1 MGKLMEYKG
10 YHAIVEYS
18 DEDEAFIGRVFGLAD
33 VILFD
38 GESIAELKSSFHDAV
53 DDYLSLCE
61 EIGKKP
67 EREFKG
73 SFNVRLSPELHK
85 AAALKAE
92 EDKLTLNQFVANA
105 VRSYIENSPGQVIII
120 ESTHSANRTAKTDS
134 IFRHFRT
141 QPSSQSYELGHNRR
155 VVYAQ

>member
-1 MGKLMEYKG
+1 MEYKG

-18 DEDEAFIGRVFGLAD
+18 DEDEVFIGKVFGLAD

-38 GESIAELKSSFHDAV
+38 GESISELKNSFQDAV

-92 EDKLTLNQFVANA
+92 EDDLTLNQFVAKA
-105 VRSYIENSPGQVIII
+105 VKSYIENSPGKIIII
-120 ESTHSANRTAKTDS
+120 ESIQSANRTAKTNS
-134 IFRHFRT
+134 SFHSFRT
-141 QPSSQSYELGHNRR
+141 QPSSQTYELGHNRR
-155 VVYAQ
+155 IVHAQ

>member
-1 MGKLMEYKG
+1 MGKSMEYKG

-18 DEDEAFIGRVFGLAD
+18 DEDEAFIGRIFGMAD

-38 GESIAELKSSFHDAV
+38 GESIAELKSSFQDAV

-92 EDKLTLNQFVANA
+92 EDDLTLNQFVANA
-105 VRSYIENSPGQVIII
+105 VRSYIENSSEQVIII
-120 ESTHSANRTAKTDS
+120 ESIHYANRTTKTDS
-134 IFRHFRT
+134 IFRSFRT
-141 QPSSQSYELGHNRR
+141 QPSTQNYELGHNRR
-155 VVYAQ
+155 IVYAQ